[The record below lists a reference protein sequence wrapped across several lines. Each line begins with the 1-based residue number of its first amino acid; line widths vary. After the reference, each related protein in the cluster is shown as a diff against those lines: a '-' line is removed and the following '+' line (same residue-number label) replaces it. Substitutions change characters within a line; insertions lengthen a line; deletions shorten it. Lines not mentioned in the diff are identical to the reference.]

1 MPQEKTEEKVE
12 KLNKD
17 NIYTGL
23 KVIIKYITEF
33 KVQLIVLIVLGIL
46 SAIGNA
52 TVPYIAGRFFD
63 SINSDTVI
71 DLFGNQLPAYAVL
84 LIIWAIIQAITY
96 TIDWRNEI
104 MSQYLSNKIWLNYL
118 SRGFSYVLN
127 LPISFHKKNKM
138 GEIGET
144 INIAANSLETIVG
157 RHVIDIAPQL
167 LSIIIALIIA
177 MYINIKLAFILVSAL
192 IIYIF
197 VLSLKI
203 RPVAEYH
210 KEYRKNVRELFGD
223 AYDSILNTHA
233 IKQSSAEEYERD
245 KLQNKSALSIPLWM
259 RLSKV
264 WSTLSLYQKII
275 ILITQISI
283 FIISI
288 INIRNGIMTLGEL
301 LSFNAYTAMIFG
313 PFMSIARDWQSIQGG
328 IINIQKTENIL
339 GIPAENYAPKD
350 APNISITG
358 QMEFKNV
365 NYSYES
371 DKPVLQNIN
380 FKVNAGEVI
389 ALVGE
394 SGVGKSTL
402 VDLISGY
409 HFPVSGEVLIE
420 GYDIR
425 KINLRKLR
433 ESIAIVPQEV
443 VLFNDTIKKNI
454 KYGNFNSTD
463 EEMEIA
469 SKKAHAYDFIM
480 KFPSKWEQMVGER
493 GVKLSVGQKQRVAI
507 ARAILRNPKILI
519 LDEPTSALDA
529 GSEKII
535 SDSLDE
541 LMKGKTT
548 FIIAHRL
555 STVRKADKILVF
567 KEGKIIES
575 GKHDELLKIE
585 GGEYRRLYELQ
596 IGLTA

>member
-1 MPQEKTEEKVE
+1 MSEDKIEEKVE

-17 NIYTGL
+17 NILTGL
-23 KVIIKYITEF
+23 RVIIKYITEF
-33 KVQLIVLIVLGIL
+33 KTQLSILIVLGIL

-52 TVPYIAGRFFD
+52 TVPYIAGRFLD
-63 SINSDTVI
+63 SITSDAIINFFDKDYPVYVI
-71 DLFGNQLPAYAVL
+71 L
-84 LIIWAIIQAITY
+84 LVIWAIIQAITY

-144 INIAANSLETIVG
+144 INMAGNSLETIVG
-157 RHVIDIAPQL
+157 RNIIDIAPQI
-167 LSIIIALIIA
+167 LSIIISLIITFYINSKLALILVFA
-177 MYINIKLAFILVSAL
+177 LFIYL
-192 IIYIF
+192 IVMVY
-197 VLSLKI
+197 KI
-203 RPVAEYH
+203 RPLTQYH
-210 KEYRKNVRELFGD
+210 KKYRKNINELFGD
-223 AYDSILNTHA
+223 AYDSIFNAHA
-233 IKQSSAEEYERD
+233 IKQSSAEDYERN
-245 KLQNKSALSIPLWM
+245 KLQTKSDSTVPLWM
-259 RLSKV
+259 NLSRV
-264 WSTLSLYQKII
+264 WSSLSLFQKII
-275 ILITQISI
+275 ILITQITI

-288 INIRNGIMTLGEL
+288 INIRSGIMTLGEL
-301 LSFNAYTAMIFG
+301 LAFNAYTGMMFG
-313 PFMSIARDWQSIQGG
+313 PFISIARDWQSIQGG

-339 GIPAENYAPKD
+339 GISAENYIPKD
-350 APNISITG
+350 APDIEITG
-358 QMEFKNV
+358 KIEFKNV
-365 NYSYES
+365 DYSYEI

-409 HFPVSGEVLIE
+409 HFPVSGELFIE
-420 GYDIR
+420 GCDIK
-425 KINLRKLR
+425 KINLKKLR

-463 EEMEIA
+463 EEMTIA
-469 SKKAHAYDFIM
+469 SKKAHALDFIE

-535 SDSLDE
+535 SDTLEE

-567 KEGKIIES
+567 KDGKIIES